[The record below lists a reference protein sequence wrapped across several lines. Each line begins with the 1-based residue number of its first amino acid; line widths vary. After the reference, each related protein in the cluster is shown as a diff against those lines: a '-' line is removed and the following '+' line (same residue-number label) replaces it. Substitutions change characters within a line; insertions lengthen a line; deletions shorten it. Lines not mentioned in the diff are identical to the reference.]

1 MKKTPNKR
9 SYSKAQKAASR
20 EELRNELAR
29 RYYADYVQYVHM
41 GRWKRVRMKIG
52 PKSYRK
58 GQEVRQMER
67 KSDKVRRLV
76 ADGDFKGA
84 LRIAKDFRLG
94 ITKEQ
99 SSTMTRAYECMVH
112 GRFYKQLGYDLDE
125 KIAEGVKILVGLYGR
140 SEAHDLHQPVQ

>member
-1 MKKTPNKR
+1 
-9 SYSKAQKAASR
+9 
-20 EELRNELAR
+20 
-29 RYYADYVQYVHM
+29 
-41 GRWKRVRMKIG
+41 
-52 PKSYRK
+52 
-58 GQEVRQMER
+58 MER

-112 GRFYKQLGYDLDE
+112 G
-125 KIAEGVKILVGLYGR
+125 
-140 SEAHDLHQPVQ
+140 

>member
-1 MKKTPNKR
+1 MKMTPK
-9 SYSKAQKAASR
+9 
-20 EELRNELAR
+20 
-29 RYYADYVQYVHM
+29 YY
-41 GRWKRVRMKIG
+41 RIG
-52 PKSYRK
+52 Q
-58 GQEVRQMER
+58 GVRQMER

>member
-1 MKKTPNKR
+1 MCHSEKTVSGISR
-9 SYSKAQKAASR
+9 LASSCKA
-20 EELRNELAR
+20 
-29 RYYADYVQYVHM
+29 
-41 GRWKRVRMKIG
+41 KIFATEAK
-52 PKSYRK
+52 PI
-58 GQEVRQMER
+58 
-67 KSDKVRRLV
+67 
-76 ADGDFKGA
+76 DFKGA